1 MIMKSALALFLLVLF
16 AAGCATQPPSAVV
29 DESMAKPAVAVPAPK
44 PKGSAPVVPVKP
56 TLWSFTSCLPAG
68 IMADT
73 VSSADM
79 NGKKITVGELLASY
93 GATCASGK
101 LLDSGGRE
109 VRFYTLTGCWGNP
122 PQDYQEIL
130 ANQDREIKQL
140 QATYR
145 VITLTCNPG
154 GVPIP

>member
-1 MIMKSALALFLLVLF
+1 MKKVVLLFFLTLL
-16 AAGCATQPPSAVV
+16 AAGCATQQPSAVV
-29 DESMAKPAVAVPAPK
+29 DESVVKPTAVVPASE
-44 PKGSAPVVPVKP
+44 PKGGVPVVPVKP
-56 TLWSFTSCLPAG
+56 ARESFTNCLPAG

-79 NGKKITVGELLASY
+79 NGKKIAVGELLTSY

-109 VRFYTLTGCWGNP
+109 VRFYTLAGCWGNP
-122 PQDYQEIL
+122 PQDYQAIL

-145 VITLTCNPG
+145 VITLTCNPS
-154 GVPIP
+154 GVPIS